1 MSLLKKNSLRFALT
15 LIGATAIFTV
25 HFWEQ
30 LHNAYENPET
40 LHAFVS
46 KRYHNLMDLMDFNW
60 KHLFT
65 DLFTVSIALTI
76 ETIWVGWDHCS
87 LKKLLHLRSKSL
99 NSDLFFFVLAITN
112 SFKFLSVVL
121 TFGIGYLAFGIVSD
135 SVQFNMGEFIP
146 LPWLQ
151 FIVVSLYSELIA
163 YWIHRFAH
171 SVKWWWM
178 VHRFHHSANEMGT
191 LTYYR
196 VHFIE
201 DQLNT
206 FFKVIPFIVFGMPLE
221 SYVIYYFI
229 TELHNLLIHSEIKSD
244 WGWFGRYVLVSP
256 MAHRIHHSADA
267 MHYNY
272 NFSNFLTIWDRL
284 MGTFKENTV
293 VEKVGLT
300 DNPYNQK
307 GIFSDLWTTYKDLMG
322 AIFERKIPT
331 DDADQHR

>member
-1 MSLLKKNSLRFALT
+1 MMPAQKKNTVRWIIIIGLAFSIFLFHFQEQILAAWKDPDALKSFI
-15 LIGATAIFTV
+15 LKR
-25 HFWEQ
+25 
-30 LHNAYENPET
+30 LHNVIGLLN
-40 LHAFVS
+40 
-46 KRYHNLMDLMDFNW
+46 FNW

-65 DLFTVSIALTI
+65 DFFIVVTALSI
-76 ETIWVGWDHCS
+76 ETIWVGWENCS
-87 LKKLLHLRSKSL
+87 LKKLLQFKSKSL
-99 NSDLFFFVLAITN
+99 KTDLFFFVLAITN

-135 SVQFNMGEFIP
+135 SLQMNLGEYITW
-146 LPWLQ
+146 PWLQ
-151 FIVVSLYSELIA
+151 FVVVSLYSELIA

-178 VHRFHHSANEMGT
+178 VHRFHHSAEEMGT

-201 DQLNT
+201 NAINQ

-221 SYVIYYFI
+221 SYLIYYII

-267 MHYNY
+267 EHYNY
-272 NFSNFLTIWDRL
+272 NFSNFLTVWDRL
-284 MGTFKENTV
+284 MGTFKENAEV
-293 VEKVGLT
+293 KKIGLEE
-300 DNPYNQK
+300 NPYNQK
-307 GIFSDLWTTYKDLMG
+307 GIFSDLWKTYKDLMD
-322 AIFERKIPT
+322 AIFVR
-331 DDADQHR
+331 

>member
-1 MSLLKKNSLRFALT
+1 MPEPKKNIPRWIWIIGIAL
-15 LIGATAIFTV
+15 AIFV
-25 HFWEQ
+25 YHFWEQ
-30 LHNAYENPET
+30 LVIAWNDPES
-40 LHAFVS
+40 LRAFIS
-46 KRYHNLMDLMDFNW
+46 KRISNVLALLNFNW

-65 DLFTVSIALTI
+65 DIYIVAAALTI
-76 ETIWVGWDHCS
+76 ETIWVGWENCS
-87 LKKLLHLRSKSL
+87 LKKLLHLKNKSL
-99 NSDLFFFVLAITN
+99 KTDLFFFALAITN

-121 TFGIGYLAFGIVSD
+121 TFGIAYLAFGIVGD
-135 SVQFNMGEFIP
+135 SLQMNFGSYIHW
-146 LPWLQ
+146 PWLQ
-151 FIVVSLYSELIA
+151 FIVVALYSELIA

-244 WGWFGRYVLVSP
+244 WGWFGKYVLVSP
-256 MAHRIHHSADA
+256 MAHRIHHSVDA
-267 MHYNY
+267 AHYNY

-284 MGTFKENTV
+284 MGTFKENAV

-300 DNPYNQK
+300 ENPYNQK

-322 AIFERKIPT
+322 AIFESKNS
-331 DDADQHR
+331 HR